1 MMTDEKEDKHQQGR
15 TSRRRGKGEGS
26 IYYDKKNQRYV
37 GSFYAGD
44 GRRRY
49 VYGKS
54 EKEAREKLRDIQY
67 AEKQGML
74 ATGPTQ
80 TLKQYLVYWIEEVHK
95 PTIRVSTYIRYRTIL
110 EKHLLPALGHIQLR
124 KLTIQHIQRLYASK
138 LQEGLSARTIRLIQ
152 AVLHKALENA
162 VRENLVSR
170 NICDVVTL
178 PRSTK
183 YEVQTLT
190 SEQARLFLQAV
201 RGQQLEALLTLALTT
216 GMRHGEMLG
225 LHWRDINFEDR
236 SLQVRR
242 SVGRVGGYG
251 YVEAEPKTPKS
262 RRQITLPQFVI
273 DSLKQHRAHQLE
285 ARLRVGD
292 AWQDRD
298 LVFCNTHGGF
308 LDSGRNLIKFQTF
321 LSELGLPRMRLHD
334 LRHSA
339 ATLLL
344 GMGVHPKVVQE
355 LLGHSHISMTM
366 DTYSHVLPGMQQEAM
381 DKWDSQFG
389 G

>member
-1 MMTDEKEDKHQQGR
+1 MTRK
-15 TSRRRGKGEGS
+15 TRRGKGEGS
-26 IYYDKKNQRYV
+26 LYYDQKNNRHV
-37 GSFYAGD
+37 GCFYTQD
-44 GRRRY
+44 GKRRY
-49 VYGKS
+49 VYGKT
-54 EKEAREKLRDIQY
+54 EKEAREKLRDAQY

-74 ATGPTQ
+74 ATGPKQ
-80 TLKQYLVYWIEEVHK
+80 TLKHYLEYWIEDVHK
-95 PTIRVSTYIRYRTIL
+95 PTIRVSSYIRYRTIL
-110 EKHLLPALGHIQLR
+110 ENHLLPTLGHIQLG
-124 KLTIQHIQRLYASK
+124 KLTIQHVQKLYASK
-138 LQEGLSARTIRLIQ
+138 LKEGLSARTIHLIH

-170 NICDVVTL
+170 NIGDFVTL

-190 SEQARLFLQAV
+190 NEQAHVFLQAV

-225 LHWRDINFEDR
+225 LRWSDINFEGR

-242 SVGRVGGYG
+242 TVSRIGGHG
-251 YVEAEPKTPKS
+251 YVEAEPKTPNS
-262 RRQITLPQFVI
+262 RRKITLPQFVI
-273 DSLKQHRAHQLE
+273 DVLKQHRTHQLE
-285 ARLRVGD
+285 TRLSVGD

-298 LVFCNTHGGF
+298 LVFCNTRGGF
-308 LDSGRNLIKFQTF
+308 LDSGRNLKKFQA
-321 LSELGLPRMRLHD
+321 LLAEVGLPQMRLHD

-355 LLGHSHISMTM
+355 LLGHSHIGLTM
-366 DTYSHVLPGMQQEAM
+366 DTYSHVLPGMQQDAM
-381 DKWDSQFG
+381 DKWDNHFG